1 MMTDVPLITTQEPS
15 PPSPPPP
22 AEDPLKRYVLVLS
35 AIVLTVGV
43 LYFAHDLFILLFAA
57 GLFAFLLL
65 PLTQFLQRKRFP
77 LWLAS
82 LLSCLLMV
90 VSVAAVVWFI
100 AYQYAGFGD
109 DLPALERAV
118 EAKWAALQTSIEQ
131 RFHFTKTEQSQWL
144 RKRMDGI
151 SAGAGSM
158 AMAVVSSTGSVLAV
172 LLLLPIFTFFLL
184 LLKGKFR
191 TFFSQLSNDHSDT
204 VLKVVER
211 ISDLSRKYM
220 KGVVTVMVILSVLN
234 SIGFMLL
241 GLKYAVL
248 MGVTAAV
255 LNVIPYVGPW
265 IGSLIPISLALLTKD
280 SVMYAFGAL
289 GVVLITQFIDN
300 NFITPKVVG
309 SSVSINPLASIV
321 ALFIGGLLWGVV
333 GLVFA
338 IPITGMLKII
348 CDEVPG
354 LRAWGFLLGEEHVYP
369 VEGRFVI
376 PFFSPRSA
384 TPKPPEE
391 PSSEQ

>member
-1 MMTDVPLITTQEPS
+1 MTDVPLITTSDPA
-15 PPSPPPP
+15 PPAPPPP
-22 AEDPLKRYVLVLS
+22 KDDPLKRYVLVLS
-35 AIVLTVGV
+35 AIVLTVAV

-65 PLTQFLQRKRFP
+65 PFTQFLERHRFP
-77 LWLAS
+77 LWMAS
-82 LLSCLLMV
+82 LISCLVMV
-90 VSVAAVVWFI
+90 VSVGAVVWFI

-109 DLPALERAV
+109 DLPALKSAV

-131 RFHFTKTEQSQWL
+131 RFNMSKGEQSLWI
-144 RKRMDGI
+144 RKQMDSIASGT
-151 SAGAGSM
+151 GSI
-158 AMAVVSSTGSVLAV
+158 AMDIVSSTGSVLAI

-191 TFFSQLSNDHSDT
+191 TFFSQLSSDHSDA
-204 VLKVVER
+204 VLNVVER

-220 KGVVTVMVILSVLN
+220 KGVVTVMVILSALN
-234 SIGFMLL
+234 ALGFLML

-265 IGSLIPISLALLTKD
+265 IGSLIPISIALLTKD
-280 SVMYAFGAL
+280 PVMYAFGAL
-289 GVVLITQFIDN
+289 GVVLLTQFIDN
-300 NFITPKVVG
+300 NFITPKIVG
-309 SSVSINPLASIV
+309 SSVRINPLASIV
-321 ALFIGGLLWGVV
+321 ALFVGGMLWGVV

-354 LRAWGFLLGEEHVYP
+354 LRPWGFLLGEEHVYP
-369 VEGRFVI
+369 VEGRYFI

-384 TPKPPEE
+384 TPKPPEVPPAE
-391 PSSEQ
+391 